1 MHSQVEVNMPVPQPV
16 TFALTKYVELIKNQ
30 TITTPSTP
38 FGPGYEVLVDS
49 NLKVNGW
56 KEIRVWMHVFV
67 DNYAAT
73 PVTSSAKLELRF
85 MHNFTGG
92 SFDYEKATIPWNHVT
107 SYIDG
112 YAVKPIIGK
121 ELRLLCHPVSLP
133 PPPYRLTVSY
143 LLVR

>member
-1 MHSQVEVNMPVPQPV
+1 MPASPV
-16 TFALTKYVELIKNQ
+16 TKVDFSLTKFVEPIKNEAV
-30 TITTPSTP
+30 TVPATP
-38 FGPGYEVLVDS
+38 FGPGYEVLFDSVIPVD
-49 NLKVNGW
+49 GW
-56 KEIRVWMHVFV
+56 KEIRVWVHVFV

-73 PVTSSAKLELRF
+73 PVTSSAQLELRF

-112 YAVKPIIGK
+112 YAARPIIGK
-121 ELRLLCHPVSLP
+121 QIRLLCHPVSLP
-133 PPPYRLTVSY
+133 PPPYRLSITY